1 MFAMVLSSTTI
12 SWATQI
18 STSAQVAWEGPF
30 TGPWSTTAS
39 GRSVSSVMG
48 VGSLSMGGRERSA
61 DGRTG
66 DASGRQ
72 DDLVDDALHELLG
85 GALADEEEPMQHDPG
100 QGRGQQLDVHVRTDL
115 AALLGALE
123 ERLGAGQLGGEHLV
137 AERLGELGVAGDRG
151 EDRAE
156 GVDLGL
162 VGQPTVAAE
171 GRDQVTAQGAGVDH
185 ALLGEVVLPGVVL
198 ERVDDQLDL
207 AVPAAVEGG
216 LCGLGLR
223 GPPVH
228 REPVVADLGE
238 HRERGFEDLGL
249 ARPLDS
255 RAAVGL
261 DLGGHYGSAPWF
273 TRMKRNGF
281 VSSRTRVARRTIPAK
296 TNFWNRSGPLVLAA
310 TSR

>member
-48 VGSLSMGGRERSA
+48 VVSLSMGGRERSA

-151 EDRAE
+151 EDGAE

-162 VGQPTVAAE
+162 VGQPTVTAE
-171 GRDQVTAQGAGVDH
+171 RGDQVTAQASGVDRT
-185 ALLGEVVLPGVVL
+185 LLGEVVLEVVVL
-198 ERVDDQLDL
+198 QRVDDQLDL
-207 AVPAAVEGG
+207 AVPAAVESRLGG
-216 LCGLGLR
+216 LRLLGHR
-223 GPPVH
+223 VH
-228 REPVVADLGE
+228 REPVIANLAE
-238 HRERGFEDLGL
+238 HRERAPEDLGL
-249 ARPLDS
+249 PSALDPWPG
-255 RAAVGL
+255 VGL
-261 DLGGHYGSAPWF
+261 GLDGHCCAAP
-273 TRMKRNGF
+273 
-281 VSSRTRVARRTIPAK
+281 RVH
-296 TNFWNRSGPLVLAA
+296 G
-310 TSR
+310 